1 MKKLLFLIFNLLFF
15 ISCYTSSPPVSYFS
29 RDLPIPPL
37 LEGTLI
43 NGETNYKFHVRKGKS
58 QIIEGVKTNT
68 YGYNGNILG
77 PTIKVRKGQNYRF
90 KIHNNLGERTSVHW
104 HGLRV
109 PGEMDGGPNQMFIDG
124 DYWEPHY
131 KIEQPASTLWYH
143 PHTWH
148 KTGKHAYMGLAGLY
162 IIEDDISDILPIPKE
177 YGVDDFPIIVQD
189 KRFDRWG
196 NLIYSNEHIDSM
208 YGMRGDTLIVNG
220 IFAPTL
226 DINKK
231 YIRLRILNG
240 SNASNYLY
248 SFSDNRDFYQIATDG
263 GFLEKSNKLK
273 KIFLS
278 PGERVEIIVEFKE
291 EDKKK
296 DIYLRGD
303 DTNIMKLNVMNLDKN
318 IEKIPNTL
326 VDFQEY
332 DIPSNVKVREFILE
346 GLGHMVAIN
355 RRQIN
360 MNRVD
365 EYVPLNN
372 IEIWEIRNIGTSHGG
387 MMGMRNMMGMGN
399 NNNFT
404 NGGKSLNGHSFHI
417 HAVQFR
423 VLERNGQKPKAFE
436 DGWKDTIFVDLE
448 EVVRVA
454 VKFED
459 KGLFMYHCHILEH
472 EDNGMMGTF
481 LVE

>member
-1 MKKLLFLIFNLLFF
+1 MKKFLFLIFNIIFL
-15 ISCYTSSPPVSYFS
+15 ISCSKSLPPTPNFS
-29 RDLPIPPL
+29 RDLPVPPL
-37 LEGTLI
+37 LNGTLI
-43 NGETNYKFHVRKGKS
+43 DGEINYEFEIKKGKS
-58 QIIEGVKTNT
+58 EIIEGVKTET

-90 KIHNNLGERTSVHW
+90 KIHNNLGEKTSVHW
-104 HGLRV
+104 HGLRI

-124 DYWEPHY
+124 NYWEPHY
-131 KIEQPASTLWYH
+131 KIEQPAATLWYH

-148 KTGKHAYMGLAGLY
+148 KTGEHAYMGLAGMY
-162 IIEDDISDILPIPKE
+162 IIEDEISDNLPIPKE

-189 KRFDRWG
+189 KRFDRSG
-196 NLIYSNEHIDSM
+196 NLIYSNEHTDAM
-208 YGMRGDTLIVNG
+208 YGMRGNTLIVNG
-220 IFAPTL
+220 ILAPIL
-226 DINKK
+226 DISKK
-231 YIRLRILNG
+231 YIRFRILNG

-291 EDKKK
+291 QDKNKNL
-296 DIYLRGD
+296 YLRAD
-303 DTNIMKLNVMNLDKN
+303 DNNIMKFNVMNLDKN
-318 IEKIPNTL
+318 IDGIPNTL
-326 VDFQEY
+326 VNFQEY
-332 DIPSNVKVREFILE
+332 DIPSNVNTREFILQ
-346 GLGHMVAIN
+346 GMGHMVTIN
-355 RRQIN
+355 GKQMN

-365 EYVPLNN
+365 EYVNLNE
-372 IEIWEIRNIGTSHGG
+372 IEIWEIRNIGTMHGG
-387 MMGMRNMMGMGN
+387 MMGRMMN
-399 NNNFT
+399 PSNDTDFS
-404 NGGKSLNGHSFHI
+404 NGGKSLNGHPFHV

-423 VLERNGQKPKAFE
+423 VLERNGREPKAFE

-448 EVVRVA
+448 EVVKVA